1 MSKPKS
7 ITEHPSMTEQMANN
21 VDTATGVL
29 KALSNETRIKLM
41 CMLMDGEK
49 SAGELAAG
57 TNMRLPAISQHLSK
71 MRAAGLV
78 VSRRNAQTIYYKA
91 KEGVGHA
98 IVGTLCDY
106 YRG

>member
-1 MSKPKS
+1 MSKSTS
-7 ITEHPSMTEQMANN
+7 ITEQMAHN

-49 SAGELAAG
+49 SAGELAQG
-57 TNMRLPAISQHLSK
+57 VDMRLPAISQHLSK

-106 YRG
+106 YRE

>member
-1 MSKPKS
+1 MSKSTS
-7 ITEHPSMTEQMANN
+7 ITEQMANN

-49 SAGELAAG
+49 SAGELAQG
-57 TNMRLPAISQHLSK
+57 VDMRLPAISQHLSK

-106 YRG
+106 YRR

>member
-1 MSKPKS
+1 MSKS
-7 ITEHPSMTEQMANN
+7 ISITEQMAHNA
-21 VDTATGVL
+21 DTATDVL

-49 SAGELAAG
+49 SAGELAQG
-57 TNMRLPAISQHLSK
+57 VNMRLPAISQHLSK

-106 YRG
+106 YRR

>member
-1 MSKPKS
+1 MSKSTS
-7 ITEHPSMTEQMANN
+7 ITEQMANN
-21 VDTATGVL
+21 VDTAAGVL
-29 KALSNETRIKLM
+29 KALSNQTRIKLM

-49 SAGELAAG
+49 SAGELAQG
-57 TNMRLPAISQHLSK
+57 VDMRLPAISQHLSK
-71 MRAAGLV
+71 MRTAGLV

-106 YRG
+106 YRE

>member
-1 MSKPKS
+1 MSKSTS
-7 ITEHPSMTEQMANN
+7 ITEQMANN

-49 SAGELAAG
+49 SAGELAQG
-57 TNMRLPAISQHLSK
+57 VNMRLPAISQHLSK

-98 IVGTLCDY
+98 IVGALCDY
-106 YRG
+106 YRE

>member
-1 MSKPKS
+1 MRKS
-7 ITEHPSMTEQMANN
+7 TSIAEQMANN
-21 VDTATGVL
+21 VDTAAGVL

-49 SAGELAAG
+49 SAGELAQG
-57 TNMRLPAISQHLSK
+57 VDMRLPAISQHLSK
-71 MRAAGLV
+71 MRTAGLV

-106 YRG
+106 YRE

>member
-1 MSKPKS
+1 MSKQPT
-7 ITEHPSMTEQMANN
+7 ITEQMANN

-49 SAGELAAG
+49 SAGELAKG

-78 VSRRNAQTIYYKA
+78 VSRRKAQTIYYKA
-91 KEGVGHA
+91 NEGVGHA

>member
-1 MSKPKS
+1 
-7 ITEHPSMTEQMANN
+7 MTKTISEQMSDN
-21 VDTATGVL
+21 VSTASDVL

-49 SAGELAAG
+49 SSGELAVG
-57 TNMRLPAISQHLSK
+57 VGMRLPAVSQHLSK

-78 VSRRNAQTIYYKA
+78 ISRRQAQAVYYKA
-91 KEGVGHA
+91 NEGVGHA

-106 YRG
+106 YRK

>member
-1 MSKPKS
+1 MSKSTS
-7 ITEHPSMTEQMANN
+7 ITEQLANN

-49 SAGELAAG
+49 SAGELAQG
-57 TNMRLPAISQHLSK
+57 VDMRLPAISQHLSK

-91 KEGVGHA
+91 KGGVGHA
-98 IVGTLCDY
+98 IVRTLCDY
-106 YRG
+106 YRE

>member
-1 MSKPKS
+1 
-7 ITEHPSMTEQMANN
+7 MANN

-49 SAGELAAG
+49 SAGELAQG
-57 TNMRLPAISQHLSK
+57 VDMRLPAISQHLSK

-106 YRG
+106 YRE